1 MGFHK
6 HGVFSFHVNVERM
19 VIIGGDNF
27 VAEVTALRRHGPNGA
42 AERLEVP
49 AIREEY
55 GATAPQAE
63 ARVITAMRD
72 WLTAAIDGAEHAPR
86 PPHDVPPQCSI
97 ISGT

>member
-6 HGVFSFHVNVERM
+6 HGVFSFHVKVERM

-27 VAEVTALRRHGPNGA
+27 VAQVTALRRHGPSGA

-63 ARVITAMRD
+63 ARVIQVVRD
-72 WLTAAIDGAEHAPR
+72 WLNAATETTNPPRDGAASR
-86 PPHDVPPQCSI
+86 QASRSVNSL
-97 ISGT
+97 